1 MWPCFWGTL
10 AKFDNIVFL
19 FNSLILFFIGAFVMR
34 GAGCCI
40 NDFFDKEIDKHVER
54 TKNRPLAQG
63 KLNSTETWG
72 FIFVQLIIG
81 FLVIIQFDLKIIVI
95 GFSVIPFV
103 IIYPLLK
110 FFIYFPQFILGLIF
124 NWGIF
129 IGFLS
134 SFEMLDLRIFF
145 LYLAG
150 VFLTIA
156 YDTVYGFQDI
166 VDDKNLG
173 IKSFSIFIENKSNL
187 IITLLYLISFIFF
200 SLFFFSF
207 YENSLFNIVCCFFIL
222 SFFFLKILNFI
233 KNKKIIKIFNFNVWY
248 GGFISVLIFLSNY
261 LWGKMI

>member
-103 IIYPLLK
+103 LIYPLLK
-110 FFIYFPQFILGLIF
+110 RFIYFPQFILGLIF

-207 YENSLFNIVCCFFIL
+207 YENLMSNLISCFVIFLFTFFQIL
-222 SFFFLKILNFI
+222 SFLKKRSFLL
-233 KNKKIIKIFNFNVWY
+233 Y
-248 GGFISVLIFLSNY
+248 LIQMLFLVE
-261 LWGKMI
+261 